1 MPGTGPPYHKCS
13 PLVEHGLSAPSGQ
26 GGLPLVKIAAA
37 ILARAE
43 SPAAPHKLLWQRS
56 LTVINGCTV
65 LEWIAKRLAGSTRLD
80 VTTVAVGDAQ
90 EDGRIID
97 AARCLGLTS
106 YCDHPNFILA
116 RLLMVARAEQ
126 ADHVVRVNGNFP
138 LVDIAGL
145 DRLIEGHLAR
155 DADFSLNSHY
165 HGLVYGLGVE
175 IFSQKVLEH
184 IVEQSPS
191 PEQQRLGSAVLFQN
205 PHRYRTFFQPS
216 EKTAPHFRVSVDF
229 EPDCQVVSEI
239 LQQVPVVDNSSVI
252 SFLESRPDLTAA
264 QEITVPGEVSL
275 EKALLFPEKIQ
286 SLSLNNC
293 ATFDTSYPISVELSL
308 TNRCNHK
315 CIWCSDY
322 DLRER
327 LEGELPVNALTSLF
341 RELKTG
347 GTKGIVIEGGG
358 EPTVYG
364 EFAQVVSQAR
374 TTGLAMGLI
383 TNGYLMP
390 YGKLMDDFE
399 WVRVSLDA
407 AGRHE
412 YRQLKG
418 VDGFDR
424 VINNLM
430 TMAALRKDTILGV
443 GYVLTNRNDNPMN
456 IEQLVM
462 FLKKIGVNYVH
473 FRPVV
478 DHPELVSRTDLSF
491 LKKYETQAFSV
502 NITAMTD
509 NMGTGNS
516 GLPCLAHS
524 LSTVIT
530 ADGGVFLCGRLNRH
544 ESWPPIGNLHEQSF
558 HEIWTGE
565 KRRNQ
570 VRLVSQSEF
579 CSSNC
584 PQCRMTKYNRLLND
598 MQRIRTRNFI

>member
-1 MPGTGPPYHKCS
+1 M
-13 PLVEHGLSAPSGQ
+13 
-26 GGLPLVKIAAA
+26 KIAAA

-43 SPAAPHKLLWQRS
+43 SPAAPHKLLRQRS
-56 LTVINGCTV
+56 LTVINGRTV
-65 LEWIAKRLAGSTRLD
+65 LEWIVKRLADSTRLD
-80 VTTVAVGDAQ
+80 VTALAVGHPRKDA
-90 EDGRIID
+90 RIIE
-97 AARCLGLTS
+97 AADRMGLKS
-106 YCDHPNFILA
+106 YTGYPDFILA
-116 RLLMVARAEQ
+116 RLLMVAQAEQ
-126 ADHVVRVNGNFP
+126 ADHIVRVNGNFP
-138 LVDIAGL
+138 LVDVADL
-145 DRLIEGHLAR
+145 DRLVEKHLDRNAE
-155 DADFSLNSHY
+155 FSLNSHY

-175 IFSQKVLEH
+175 IFSRKVLEA
-184 IVEQSPS
+184 IVDQNPT
-191 PEQQRLGSAVLFQN
+191 PDQQRLGSAVLFQN
-205 PHRYRTFFQPS
+205 LEHYRTFFQVS

-229 EPDCQVVSEI
+229 EPDCQVVSEL
-239 LQQVPVVDNSSVI
+239 LQQVPVVDNASVI
-252 SFLESRPDLTAA
+252 SFLESRPDLTTA

-286 SLSLNNC
+286 SLRLNNC
-293 ATFDTSYPISVELSL
+293 VTFDTSYPISVELSL

-327 LEGELPVNALTSLF
+327 LGGEMSAATLGRLF
-341 RELKTG
+341 TELKTG

-358 EPTVYG
+358 EPTIYE
-364 EFAQVVSQAR
+364 EFTKVVRQAR
-374 TTGLAMGLI
+374 QSELAIGLI
-383 TNGYLMP
+383 TNGYRMP
-390 YGKLMDDFE
+390 YSELVDDFE
-399 WVRVSLDA
+399 WIRVSLDA

-412 YRQLKG
+412 YRRLKG

-430 TMAALRKDTILGV
+430 TMAALKKDTILGV
-443 GYVLTNRNDNPMN
+443 GYVLTNRNDNLIN

-462 FLKKIGVNYVH
+462 FLRKIGVNYVH

-478 DHPELVSRTDLSF
+478 DHPELAGQTDLRF
-491 LKKYETQAFSV
+491 LKKYETPSFSV
-502 NITAMTD
+502 NIAAMTD
-509 NMGTGNS
+509 NLDSGNS

-530 ADGGVFLCGRLNRH
+530 AEGGVFLCGRLNRH
-544 ESWPPIGNLHEQSF
+544 ESWPAIGNLHEQSF
-558 HEIWTGE
+558 HDIWTGE

-584 PQCRMTKYNRLLND
+584 PQCRMTKYNRLLSD